1 MMRILLVGLDDTCR
15 TPMFKAV
22 LQQALDQAGQR
33 ACVESCGI
41 SAYSADDRPM
51 HQLAERCLGHAE
63 LAVPDHRSRKWN
75 DPAVQLDTFDYII
88 CMDGIIMEAVGVK
101 IESLNDQREGALPPI
116 QVRLANEEGGGIKPP
131 LPNLGSY
138 TACLAFISV
147 VARSMVGQLEIMTE
161 LPNESD

>member
-1 MMRILLVGLDDTCR
+1 
-15 TPMFKAV
+15 
-22 LQQALDQAGQR
+22 
-33 ACVESCGI
+33 
-41 SAYSADDRPM
+41 M

-101 IESLNDQREGALPPI
+101 IESLNDQREGVLPPI

-138 TACLAFISV
+138 TTCLAFISV